1 MHKKTNRK
9 KLTKSH
15 TERLRQQHKEHNK
28 KLKQSAR
35 HAECLTFSE
44 YVDYVFGKVRR
55 IPKPKNIH
63 YSPTRFYQRETNH
76 VPSAGDGIGNAER
89 TEIPKYGGDYI
100 KGIGTMHKSNL
111 VPITDDKQAKD
122 LSRMRR

>member
-1 MHKKTNRK
+1 MHKKNYRK
-9 KLTKSH
+9 NLTKSH
-15 TERLRQQHKEHNK
+15 VKKLHQQHKKHNK

-44 YVDYVFGKVRR
+44 YVDYVFGKIRR
-55 IPKPKNIH
+55 AAKPKNTH

-89 TEIPKYGGDYI
+89 TEIPKYGGNYI